1 MWQDNYTSS
10 SNSSRENEEANLCL
24 MVGYESTSSVSSIIS
39 MSDENYNSLL
49 KDFKETHE
57 QENVS
62 SLK

>member
-1 MWQDNYTSS
+1 
-10 SNSSRENEEANLCL
+10 